1 MQMNAAIIGCGLI
14 GQKRAR
20 AMGDHRLVAV
30 VDISPER
37 AAALAKTWP
46 GASAGCRWQDAITR
60 PDVDIVIVATTNDS
74 LAPITLSAIEAGK
87 HVLVEKPAARN
98 AGELEPVVEAA
109 ARSGVQVKVGFNL
122 RYHPALRKA
131 KEIADSGALGPL
143 MFIRGRY
150 GHGGRPGYD
159 REWRAVPEIAGGG
172 EMLDQGIHLIDLSR
186 WFLGEFIHMEG
197 FINTYYWNM
206 PVEDNAFLLLKTS
219 DRQAAWLHATCT
231 EWKNLFSF
239 EIYGH
244 NGKLH
249 IEGLGGSY
257 GLEKLAYY
265 KMLPRMG
272 PPETIIW
279 EYPFPDNSWELEFKE
294 FTRAIKEGGKPEGN
308 LNDARAALDIID
320 KVYGDGKK

>member
-1 MQMNAAIIGCGLI
+1 
-14 GQKRAR
+14 
-20 AMGDHRLVAV
+20 
-30 VDISPER
+30 
-37 AAALAKTWP
+37 
-46 GASAGCRWQDAITR
+46 
-60 PDVDIVIVATTNDS
+60 
-74 LAPITLSAIEAGK
+74 
-87 HVLVEKPAARN
+87 
-98 AGELEPVVEAA
+98 
-109 ARSGVQVKVGFNL
+109 
-122 RYHPALRKA
+122 
-131 KEIADSGALGPL
+131 
-143 MFIRGRY
+143 
-150 GHGGRPGYD
+150 
-159 REWRAVPEIAGGG
+159 
-172 EMLDQGIHLIDLSR
+172 
-186 WFLGEFIHMEG
+186 MEG